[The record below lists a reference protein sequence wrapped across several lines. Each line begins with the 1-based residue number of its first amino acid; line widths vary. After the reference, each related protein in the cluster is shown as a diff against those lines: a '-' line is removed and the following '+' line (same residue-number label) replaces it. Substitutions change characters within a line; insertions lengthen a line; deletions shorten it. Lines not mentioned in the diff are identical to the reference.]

1 MFLYSHIGR
10 ILSSYFIQEHELELE
25 FSELQFVPTRK
36 DFEGD
41 YTLVVFP
48 LVRYMKASPE
58 ECGTILGDLLIE
70 KSDYIQG
77 FNVVK
82 GFLNLSL
89 SGKFWRDSLKQCL
102 DPVKNSKAQGAGKLV
117 IEYSSPNT
125 NKPLH
130 LGHIRNIL
138 IGWSIYKILERR
150 GHEVIKTQIVNDRG
164 VAICKSMLAW
174 KLFSG
179 GETPESSGKKGDHLI
194 GEYYVKFDQEL
205 NEEYET
211 WQNSEEGKKY
221 FEQNSGD
228 TSREVFFKK
237 FKNTYFNDFS
247 KLGAQVR
254 EMLID
259 WEKGKKEIVYL
270 WETMNSWVYNGFE
283 QTYSLLGVDFNKTYY
298 ESDTYKLGKE
308 LVTEGLKREIFYR
321 EKDGSVWVDLES
333 SGMDKKLLMRSDG
346 TSVYITQDLGTA
358 RIRFEDFEMEKMV
371 YVVGNE
377 QDYHFQVLF
386 EILKMM
392 GEPYAGG
399 LYHLSYGMVDL
410 PTGKM
415 KSREGTVVDADDLIE
430 DVIRIASENVVD
442 RGDMSEVTKEEK
454 LENIRRIG
462 MGALKFQ
469 LLKINPKKRMVFQPE
484 ESVDMQGH
492 TGPYIQNAYVR
503 IHSILRKVG
512 DSDFLGFE
520 DYLYIAEE
528 ERELIKQLLSY
539 EETVVKAAGDYDPSH
554 LANFTYQLAR
564 SYHRFYHEHPILKA
578 DSEDARNFRIQLS
591 TSVANTLQDAMELL
605 GINMPTRM

>member
-10 ILSSYFIQEHELELE
+10 ILSSYFNQEHELELE

-138 IGWSIYKILERR
+138 IGWSMYKILERR

-205 NEEYET
+205 NEEYEA

-221 FEQNSGD
+221 FEQHSGD

-283 QTYSLLGVDFNKTYY
+283 QTYSLLGVDFDKTYY

-308 LVTEGLKREIFYR
+308 LVTEGLEREIFYR

-442 RGDMSEVTKEEK
+442 RGDMSEVTREEK

-512 DSDFLGFE
+512 DSEFSGFE